1 MFEEVAPAIAS
12 ALSAQGTELL
22 VTGSRSAFTSL
33 CEIIRARFG
42 RGTPEADSLTAALE
56 NPGDTD
62 RVEAFARYLAR
73 VMADDPDFARQT
85 LAAWHGATASGSAD
99 GSAVVNNFSGQAEQ
113 VVQARTIRGG
123 IKF

>member
-1 MFEEVAPAIAS
+1 MFEEVVPAIAS
-12 ALSAQGTELL
+12 ALSAQGSELL
-22 VTGSRSAFTSL
+22 VAGSRSAFKSL

-42 RGTPEADSLTAALE
+42 HGTPEADSLTAALE
-56 NPGDTD
+56 NPGDAE
-62 RVEAFARYLAR
+62 RIEAFARYLTR
-73 VMADDPDFARQT
+73 VMVEDPGFARQA
-85 LAAWHGATASGSAD
+85 LAAWHGATASGSAE